1 VASCN
6 QGGEFMAAERIER
19 LQHIAAQSWWRH
31 FDDRLGLSQ
40 EEAMRCGDMAAALPA
55 REQLLADKVQ
65 HLFERPPSKAL
76 DRNMDSVCKVPHYL
90 YNQGELYNLS
100 VGRGT
105 LTEEERFKINEH
117 IIQTIVMLEQMPLPA
132 SLHRVPEYAG
142 THHETLTG
150 SGYPR
155 KLTAEA
161 LSIPAR
167 IMAIAD
173 IFEALTA
180 SDRPYKRGK
189 TLSESVAILY
199 RFKQDKHI
207 DPVLFD
213 LFLTSGI
220 YRR

>member
-1 VASCN
+1 
-6 QGGEFMAAERIER
+6 
-19 LQHIAAQSWWRH
+19 
-31 FDDRLGLSQ
+31 
-40 EEAMRCGDMAAALPA
+40 
-55 REQLLADKVQ
+55 VQ

-76 DRNMDSVCKVPHYL
+76 DRKYGFRLQVPHYL

-105 LTEEERFKINEH
+105 LTEERFKINEH

-220 YRR
+220 YRRYGERYLRPAQLDEVEISRYLGD